1 LLISIK
7 FNKIKGFNERE
18 PIKKKSL
25 SELQDYTKNFI
36 QNVELQLKNLDIK
49 STRELKREI
58 KKDTTN
64 NNIIKVYK

>member
-7 FNKIKGFNERE
+7 FNKIKGFNERV
-18 PIKKKSL
+18 KKKSL

-36 QNVELQLKNLDIK
+36 QNIELQLKNLDIK
-49 STRELKREI
+49 PTSELKREI